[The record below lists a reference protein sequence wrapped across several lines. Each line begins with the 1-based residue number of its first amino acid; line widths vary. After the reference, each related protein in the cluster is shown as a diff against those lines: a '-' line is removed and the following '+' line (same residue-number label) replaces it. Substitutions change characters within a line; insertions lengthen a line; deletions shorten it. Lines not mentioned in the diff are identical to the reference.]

1 MDARFQSG
9 GFLDCRW
16 QLPVTT
22 DELGLDMKDKSDQD
36 GPSLRKQL
44 TSDSKLKKKE
54 GGVMNV

>member
-36 GPSLRKQL
+36 GPSLGKANNERQQI
-44 TSDSKLKKKE
+44 KKKE

>member
-44 TSDSKLKKKE
+44 TSDSKLKKKKV
-54 GGVMNV
+54 G